1 MNDENKNILIKKR
14 EGEHW
19 LNLHPISKTE
29 NIFNDENEHLE
40 TIFKNQ
46 KKYVD
51 DQDKYLNDYFNRL
64 NIETEEKII
73 SHIDDIYHLIK
84 PTMTM
89 KEIQEKI
96 NLGGNFKFL
105 KGVYPID
112 LKNVDNQYIGYDLK
126 SNSTFIFDEGVI
138 FKLNENTIDNYRILN
153 IEKKENITI
162 NGGYVVGDKYT
173 NLKNLGEWGHG
184 LSIRGSKNIKV
195 YNFRSDKC
203 WGDGIYIGQSTDYSI
218 DFCENI
224 LLQNII
230 TDDNRRQG
238 ISVTSVDGLYM
249 YNLNLSNTGGTA
261 PGAGIDFEP
270 NNNRNKMKNIFVD
283 NIYTFNNKIGIE
295 NHFANHT
302 GVNES
307 EIEITVKNFIS
318 EEDNVGMAFRSSS
331 SDGVQKGR
339 IVIENPIFKKN
350 GQSMVFRWGESEFKK
365 TFITVKNPLIFEPN
379 PNGGSSINNYSP
391 IRFVAPDSNNKN
403 IVIGNVS
410 IFELNIQLQ
419 GNTVPRPLTFD
430 LHPIKNVNIIDPIS
444 LGNFNNI
451 RINFGKYQITDK
463 YRILINDVESID
475 TDISV
480 FYSSEYRNSFQ
491 NNIKNFILS
500 DEVEAGSPPFKIL
513 ASNESGIINIR
524 PSSNSRIAPLGVKGE
539 TLQLKYGEYVI
550 LERIN
555 TSTWLITETNK
566 QNV

>member
-1 MNDENKNILIKKR
+1 M
-14 EGEHW
+14 
-19 LNLHPISKTE
+19 
-29 NIFNDENEHLE
+29 
-40 TIFKNQ
+40 
-46 KKYVD
+46 
-51 DQDKYLNDYFNRL
+51 
-64 NIETEEKII
+64 
-73 SHIDDIYHLIK
+73 
-84 PTMTM
+84 
-89 KEIQEKI
+89 
-96 NLGGNFKFL
+96 
-105 KGVYPID
+105 
-112 LKNVDNQYIGYDLK
+112 
-126 SNSTFIFDEGVI
+126 
-138 FKLNENTIDNYRILN
+138 
-153 IEKKENITI
+153 
-162 NGGYVVGDKYT
+162 
-173 NLKNLGEWGHG
+173 
-184 LSIRGSKNIKV
+184 
-195 YNFRSDKC
+195 
-203 WGDGIYIGQSTDYSI
+203 
-218 DFCENI
+218 
-224 LLQNII
+224 
-230 TDDNRRQG
+230 
-238 ISVTSVDGLYM
+238 
-249 YNLNLSNTGGTA
+249 
-261 PGAGIDFEP
+261 
-270 NNNRNKMKNIFVD
+270 
-283 NIYTFNNKIGIE
+283 
-295 NHFANHT
+295 
-302 GVNES
+302 
-307 EIEITVKNFIS
+307 
-318 EEDNVGMAFRSSS
+318 
-331 SDGVQKGR
+331 
-339 IVIENPIFKKN
+339 
-350 GQSMVFRWGESEFKK
+350 GESEFKK